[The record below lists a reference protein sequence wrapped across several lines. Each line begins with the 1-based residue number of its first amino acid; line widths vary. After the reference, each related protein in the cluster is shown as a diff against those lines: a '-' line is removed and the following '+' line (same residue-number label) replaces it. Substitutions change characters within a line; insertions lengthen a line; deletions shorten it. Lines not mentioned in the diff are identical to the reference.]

1 MARVW
6 FVRRRGGQW
15 IAPGGA
21 PAFEQPFAELIF
33 PLDIGTHR
41 AVSNEGPVPAA
52 DEPAVAPEALQRVF
66 ITVEAHDL
74 EGLTFTGYRPG
85 VYDSPYSP
93 VEVTRRLTA
102 QRRPARS
109 AASSVPSTYS
119 PARAS
124 MSSVSLMI
132 QDTF

>member
-21 PAFEQPFAELIF
+21 PAHEIPFADLIF

-41 AVSNEGPVPAA
+41 AVSDERPVPAP
-52 DEPAVAPEALQRVF
+52 DEPAALPEGLQRVF
-66 ITVEAHDL
+66 VEVDAHDL

-93 VEVTRRLTA
+93 SEVARRLA
-102 QRRPARS
+102 RSRRPARS
-109 AASSVPSTYS
+109 AA
-119 PARAS
+119 
-124 MSSVSLMI
+124 
-132 QDTF
+132 